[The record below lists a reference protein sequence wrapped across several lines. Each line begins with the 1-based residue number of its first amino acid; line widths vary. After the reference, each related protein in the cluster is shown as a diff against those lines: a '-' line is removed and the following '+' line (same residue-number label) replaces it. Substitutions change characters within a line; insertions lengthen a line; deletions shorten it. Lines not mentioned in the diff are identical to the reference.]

1 MIALATSG
9 EDFVRAGN
17 IGLFLLNEGSGQTIN
32 DTGGSGNHGF
42 LGTDVTV
49 EASDADW
56 VTEGL
61 DFDGTEQARAP
72 DSLNGLTAFTAQVV
86 YAKTATLG
94 ANGGLIGH
102 IAGGSYIRFLPG
114 QDRVTFNLD
123 CVTTDKALSEPALTR
138 TDDGSWRMVSVRYNT
153 GDLQDV
159 FLNNGASPTIEATS
173 AFATGAVNTGLRSIG
188 SYAGGSFFIGKI
200 AARLDYNRVLTV
212 AEMQQN
218 YRVLKALLGARG
230 IALP

>member
-17 IGLFLLNEGSGQTIN
+17 IGLYLLKKDGVQTVTDSGPA
-32 DTGGSGNHGF
+32 GNHGF
-42 LGTDVTV
+42 LGNDVTV

-61 DFDGTEQARAP
+61 DFDGTEKATLTPNAI
-72 DSLNGLTAFTAQVV
+72 NGLTAFTIQAV

-94 ANGGLIGH
+94 LNSALIGNDG
-102 IAGGSYIRFLPG
+102 GGSYLRFLANH
-114 QDRVTFNLD
+114 RLTFNLD
-123 CVTTDKALSEPALTR
+123 AVTTDRSLSEPNNTR
-138 TDDGSWRMVSVRYNT
+138 PDDGSWRMASIRYNT
-153 GDLQDV
+153 ATLQDI
-159 FLNNGASPTIEATS
+159 FLNNGASPTVEATS
-173 AFATGAVNTGLRSIG
+173 AFATGAVSNGLKMIG
-188 SYAGGSFFIGKI
+188 SYAGGSFFSGKI
-200 AARLDYNRVLTV
+200 AARLDYNRVLSV

-218 YRVLKALLGARG
+218 YRVLKALLGTRG